1 MQHESL
7 FVSVSYNED
16 INNYQTL
23 GVANY
28 DAATDRVVYDGSVRG
43 RLVCLTH
50 VFRIALKNLAS

>member
-1 MQHESL
+1 MQHESR

-28 DAATDRVVYDGSVRG
+28 DAATDRFVYDGSVLG